1 MSAQAYIT
9 SRQAA
14 KPADVVVARYQRGL
28 IMMPQRP
35 ANIDIPTDSTVRMHG
50 ALQERLDTIGKS

>member
-1 MSAQAYIT
+1 
-9 SRQAA
+9 
-14 KPADVVVARYQRGL
+14 
-28 IMMPQRP
+28 MMPQRP